1 MAQIYSIVRNGHQQK
16 KFRDKLKTTYNSI
29 CPITGSRELSNLEA
43 AHVIP
48 FGVCSSLN
56 PNLAFSEFNGILMNK
71 HIHRKEFET
80 HKFTFD
86 ILNYEIFSDTLI
98 QIPIIIGNDTLNL
111 KVTQYKNK
119 KIKIP
124 KSCLHCL
131 RYHYY
136 EFLHKNKLCNKHVNI
151 CYLEQIHTI
160 DLTGAFDYEHDAL
173 LPDVI

>member
-1 MAQIYSIVRNGHQQK
+1 MPQIYSIVRNGPQQK

-29 CPITGSRELSNLEA
+29 CPITGSRDLSNLEA

-48 FGVCSSLN
+48 FVVCSSLN

-80 HKFTFD
+80 FKFTFD
-86 ILNYEIFSDTLI
+86 ILNYKMITDILME
-98 QIPIIIGNDTLNL
+98 IPIIIGNDTVNL

-124 KSCLHCL
+124 TSCLYCL

-136 EFLHKNKLCNKHVNI
+136 EFLNKNKLCNKHVDI
-151 CYLEQIHTI
+151 SYIKQIHKI
-160 DLTGAFDYEHDAL
+160 DISGAYDYDHDAL